1 MHCVR
6 HDQVE
11 VALRSLTH
19 IDGTFL
25 SDLTEEMFDGGGVG
39 HVAVSEDFQRGES
52 GSEGVEACAERGEGR
67 VDLVHVV
74 CLFDDANI
82 GGTL

>member
-11 VALRSLTH
+11 VAFRSFTH
-19 IDGTFL
+19 VDGTSL
-25 SDLTEEMFDGGGVG
+25 SDLTEEIFDGGGVG
-39 HVAVSEDFQRGES
+39 HIAVSEDFQGGES
-52 GSEGVEACAERGEGR
+52 GSEGVEACAERGEGG

-74 CLFDDANI
+74 CLMM
-82 GGTL
+82 LM